1 MNIENAVYIFKTY
14 SSTSLDL
21 FINELESKE
30 CLDAYETEQ
39 LHILYLVRELRS
51 FKDMYGNLLQ

>member
-1 MNIENAVYIFKTY
+1 MSIENVVYIFKTY
-14 SSTSLDL
+14 SFASLDI

-39 LHILYLVRELRS
+39 LHTLHLVRELRS
-51 FKDMYGNLLQ
+51 MKDLYGNLLQ